1 MQQLLTFLRPVLL
14 LNVRRPWLVV
24 FTAIT
29 VGLISGYFALQ
40 LRIDTDIA
48 NLLPADNPR
57 VIALNELRETV
68 GGETEMDV
76 AIGSPDFEANKR
88 FAEDLIAK
96 SLELYD
102 RRSQSPY
109 FSKVEFRKDTE
120 ILKDYALYLATE
132 DELDDLVTYLDDR
145 IEDAKLD
152 ANPFFIDFDFDD
164 EGETYDD
171 EEADAGQRFEEVYKD
186 LIPTEYPVNADSTVI
201 TLKLFPTGS
210 KSNLAFL
217 RRMFTTYD
225 SLVVAMNPA
234 SYHPDMQVKFGGRL
248 KKHLLEIDSIMNDVY
263 SSFASGISSVLLLV
277 MFYFFGKKLLNYR
290 KGSDEERK
298 KGLLS
303 HIVRAPVSILVIG
316 IPLFLS
322 LVFTFGI
329 AYAYLGML
337 NTMTSVLF
345 VILFGLGIDY
355 GIHFYARYL
364 EMRSDGKDV
373 EAAVLATY
381 VSSGAAIFT
390 SATTTAVALFVLIF
404 ADFRGFSEFGFIAT
418 TGIFMAWFAMSFI
431 LPSIV
436 TLFEGWGWIL
446 VNRNQPEPEPALAAP
461 AKRYP
466 FAMPVVV
473 AGLSIFVAVILFS
486 GKLGFEYDFGKL
498 EPEFPE
504 YKEYQQFTK
513 SQGPSS
519 RRNPAY
525 IIAENDVQVMEILD
539 EIRTIQAAKGD
550 SSTILDVEALQ
561 ERFTNDKAVQDAKFE
576 RIAIIRDQLQDPF
589 IKDQDDENLDILRRA
604 SKVTEPIAIEQIPDF
619 LKNRF
624 MTRDGELGK
633 FVMIYPAVGLSDGR
647 NSIAF
652 KNEIGL
658 ITTSDG
664 TEFHSASTSIAAAE
678 MLELMMAES
687 PFFVSATFLM
697 IVALVLLSFRS
708 LRWSIIA
715 MLPLIVGL
723 SWTFGIMILFDI
735 KFNFY
740 NLVVLPAILGI
751 GNDNGVHLAARYLEE
766 GPKSMWN
773 VLKSTGQ
780 HITIGSLTTMLG
792 FMGLMF
798 TNHPGLY
805 SIGLLATIGV
815 GMTLLSALTFLP
827 ALIQVMEDRGW
838 IHFIARHKT
847 PD

>member
-1 MQQLLTFLRPVLL
+1 MHKFLHYLRPLIL
-14 LNVRRPWLVV
+14 WNVRHPYRVLGIAFLVGV
-24 FTAIT
+24 VAA
-29 VGLISGYFALQ
+29 SFALQ
-40 LRIDTDIA
+40 LKIDTDIA
-48 NLLPADNPR
+48 NLLPPDNPR
-57 VIALNELRETV
+57 VIALNQLRETV

-88 FAEDLIAK
+88 FAEDLIVK

-120 ILKDYALYLATE
+120 VLKDYALFLATE
-132 DELDDLVTYLDDR
+132 EELDELIVYLDDE
-145 IEDAKLD
+145 IENAKLE
-152 ANPFFIDFDFDD
+152 ANPFFIDFGDD
-164 EGETYDD
+164 EDYED
-171 EEADAGQRFEEVYKD
+171 EEDAGKRFEDVYKE
-186 LIPTEYPVNADSTVI
+186 LIPSEYPVNADSTVL
-201 TLKLFPTGS
+201 TLKLFPTGA
-210 KSNLAFL
+210 KSDLAFL
-217 RRMFTTYD
+217 RRMFANYD

-234 SYHPDMQVKFGGRL
+234 SYHPEMQVKFGGRL
-248 KKHLLEIDSIMNDVY
+248 KKHLLEIDSIMNDVF
-263 SSFASGISSVLLLV
+263 SSFSTGIGSVLLLV
-277 MFYFFGKKLLNYR
+277 MFYFLGKKYVNYR
-290 KGSDEERK
+290 RGSIDDRRKGFFSFF
-298 KGLLS
+298 
-303 HIVRAPVSILVIG
+303 IRAPVSILVIG

-322 LVFTFGI
+322 LVYTFGLT
-329 AYAYLGML
+329 YLYLGGL

-364 EMRSDGKDV
+364 EMRSDGLDV
-373 EAAVLATY
+373 EKAILATY
-381 VSSGAAIFT
+381 ESSGAAIFT
-390 SATTTAVALFVLIF
+390 AATTTAVALFVLTF

-418 TGIFMAWFAMSFI
+418 VGIMLAWFAMSFI
-431 LPSIV
+431 LPAIV
-436 TLFEGWGWIL
+436 TLFERFGWIL
-446 VNRNQPEPEPALAAP
+446 VNRNVVDENAVVVT
-461 AKRYP
+461 KRYP
-466 FAMPVVV
+466 FAMPITIFGFVVMF
-473 AGLSIFVAVILFS
+473 LVIVFS
-486 GKLGFEYDFGKL
+486 GRISFEYDFGKL

-504 YKEYQQFTK
+504 YKAYQQFT
-513 SQGPSS
+513 SSGGTGTSRS

-525 IIAENDVQVMEILD
+525 IIAENDEQVIEILD
-539 EIRTIQAAKGD
+539 EIRTIKETNGEE
-550 SSTILDVEALQ
+550 STILDVEALQ
-561 ERFTNDKAVQDAKFE
+561 ERFSDDPDVQSAKFD
-576 RIAIIRDQLQDPF
+576 RIATIREQLEDPF
-589 IKDQDDENLDILRRA
+589 ISGQDDENLDILRRA
-604 SKVTEPIAIEQIPDF
+604 SKVTKPIDLDEIPDF

-633 FVMIYPAVGLSDGR
+633 FVMIYPSVGLSDGR

-664 TEFHSASTSIAAAE
+664 REFHSGSTSIAAAE
-678 MLELMMAES
+678 MLELMQDES
-687 PFFVSATFLM
+687 PYFVTGTFVM
-697 IVALVLLSFRS
+697 IVLIVLFSFRS
-708 LRWSIIA
+708 LRWSLIA

-751 GNDNGVHLAARYLEE
+751 GNDNGVHLATRYLEE

-780 HITIGSLTTMLG
+780 HISIGSITTMFG
-792 FMGLMF
+792 FMGLLL

-827 ALIQVMEDRGW
+827 ALIQVLEDRGW
-838 IHFIARHKT
+838 IHFIARHK
-847 PD
+847 DEN

>member
-1 MQQLLTFLRPVLL
+1 MHKLLSILRPLLL
-14 LNVRRPWLVV
+14 LNVRRPFLVLFV
-24 FTAIT
+24 AVV
-29 VGLISGYFALQ
+29 VGLLAGYSALQ

-57 VIALNELRETV
+57 VVALNQLRETV

-102 RRSQSPY
+102 ARSQSPY

-120 ILKDYALYLATE
+120 ILKDYALFLATE
-132 DELDDLVTYLDDR
+132 DELDDLVDYLDTR
-145 IEDAKLD
+145 IEDAKLE

-164 EGETYDD
+164 EEDTTVVED
-171 EEADAGQRFEEVYKD
+171 DAGNRFENVYKEM
-186 LIPTEYPVNADSTVI
+186 IPTEYPVNADSTVL

-217 RRMFTTYD
+217 RRMFSTYD

-248 KKHLLEIDSIMNDVY
+248 KKHLLEIDSIMQDVY
-263 SSFASGISSVLLLV
+263 SSFSSGISSVLFLV
-277 MFYFFGKKLLNYR
+277 MLYFFGKKYLNYR
-290 KGSDEERK
+290 KGSEEDRK
-298 KGLLS
+298 KSLLS
-303 HIVRAPVSILVIG
+303 FVIRAPVSVLVIG

-322 LVFTFGI
+322 LIYTFGI
-329 AYAYLGML
+329 AYLYLGTL

-364 EMRSDGKDV
+364 EKRSDGLDV
-373 EAAVLATY
+373 EDAILATY
-381 VSSGAAIFT
+381 ESSGAAIFT

-418 TGIFMAWFAMSFI
+418 TGIFLAWFAMSFI
-431 LPSIV
+431 LPAVV
-436 TLFEGWGWIL
+436 TVFERWNWVL
-446 VNRNQPEPEPALAAP
+446 VNRNLPEPYVVPVV
-461 AKRYP
+461 KRYP
-466 FAMPVVV
+466 FARTITLG
-473 AGLSIFVAVILFS
+473 GLTIMVLVIIFS
-486 GKLGFEYDFGKL
+486 GKLSFEYDFGKL

-513 SQGPSS
+513 SQAPSS

-525 IIAENDVQVMEILD
+525 IIADNDAQVMEILD
-539 EIRTIQAAKGD
+539 EIRTIKQANGEA
-550 SSTILDVEALQ
+550 STILDVEALQ
-561 ERFTNDKAVQDAKFE
+561 ERFTNDEQVQAAKFE
-576 RIAIIRDQLQDPF
+576 RIAIIREQLNDVFIRDQE
-589 IKDQDDENLDILRRA
+589 DENLDILRRA
-604 SKVTEPIAIEQIPDF
+604 SKVSRSIPLDSIPDF
-619 LKNRF
+619 LKSRF

-633 FVMIYPAVGLSDGR
+633 FVMIYPSVGLSDGR

-664 TEFHSASTSIAAAE
+664 KEFHSASTSIAAAE
-678 MLELMMAES
+678 MLELMQGES

-697 IVALVLLSFRS
+697 IVLLVLLSFRS
-708 LRWSIIA
+708 LRWSVIA
-715 MLPLIVGL
+715 MLPLLVGL

-735 KFNFY
+735 KLNFY

-792 FMGLMF
+792 FSGLMF
-798 TNHPGLY
+798 THHPGLF

-838 IHFIARHKT
+838 IHFISRHKSA
-847 PD
+847 D